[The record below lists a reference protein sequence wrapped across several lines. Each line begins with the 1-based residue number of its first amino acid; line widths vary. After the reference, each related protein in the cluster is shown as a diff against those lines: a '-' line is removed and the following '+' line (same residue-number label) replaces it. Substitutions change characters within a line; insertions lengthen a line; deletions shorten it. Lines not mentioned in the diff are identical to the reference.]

1 MTDILSEEQID
12 KLTKPLRQ
20 RAAQT
25 RRLEKVLRYK
35 LERRPDGL
43 PMVTPDMLARLGNTK
58 SEASNTSYGLNWEA

>member
-25 RRLEKVLRYK
+25 RRLEKVLRCK

-43 PMVTPDMLARLGNTK
+43 PMVTPDMLARLSGSRQDAPKT
-58 SEASNTSYGLNWEA
+58 SNGLNWEA